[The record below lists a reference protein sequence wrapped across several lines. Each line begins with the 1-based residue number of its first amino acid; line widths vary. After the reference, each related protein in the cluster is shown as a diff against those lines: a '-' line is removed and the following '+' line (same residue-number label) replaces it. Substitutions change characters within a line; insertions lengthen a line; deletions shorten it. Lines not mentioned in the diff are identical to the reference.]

1 MSRFGEQLVDS
12 CSVALYAIIT
22 YERLV
27 AILAASVLTATNIVS
42 RRTNN
47 MTSQLRDN
55 NYQALVAA
63 SSNKFEAMHQKKVTR
78 AKFWNRVQSK
88 EEILEEHAEDLE
100 RLIQLSHQSTLHEV
114 MDFLAHDQFIDPITD
129 EDRRITLK
137 QIVYCDYTASGKPL
151 HFIEDFILEEVLPLY
166 GNTHTTTSVTSLQTT
181 LFRHESRDIIRQ
193 SVNAGEQDAVIF
205 VGNGCTA
212 AIHKMI
218 SALNLKKSPTVFLG
232 PYEHHSNLLP
242 WREIG
247 AEVIRIK
254 EDSGGY
260 IDLSHLEHELKM
272 HQEDGKLL
280 IGSFAAASN
289 VTGILSDVNTV
300 SSLLH
305 KHGALAF
312 WDYAS
317 SAPYV
322 DIDMNPVVSGL
333 DEGLVYKDAIFISPH
348 KFVGGPD
355 TPGILVAKKK
365 LFTNPV
371 PSGCGGGTVFFVS
384 CDKRNSP
391 LSARG
396 GNARRRRNTFY
407 CWNDQSRFGLPVERF
422 CYNRSYHAAENEIC
436 RKALDAW
443 SSVPE
448 LIILGSLTAIRLPI
462 FSFVVQ
468 HIASGL
474 FLHHNF
480 VSVLLNDLFGIQ
492 VRGGCACAGPYAED
506 LLGID
511 EKMAIHIENLLAE
524 DKTLDRLNLRRYK
537 EYSEREILRPGFVR
551 LNFPYFMPEEEVDFI
566 IEAIQLVAREGWK
579 LLPQYIFNP
588 ETGEWK
594 HRYHQVFKERKWLG
608 SISYNEGRMSY
619 VKSRDVAKE
628 LPPQNKKEC
637 LEKALE
643 VLDKASKVTV
653 FYVVVF

>member
-371 PSGCGGGTVFFVS
+371 PSGCGGGTVFFVT
-384 CDKRNSP
+384 RETHRY
-391 LSARG
+391 LQEVEMREEG
-396 GNARRRRNTFY
+396 GTPSIVGTIRAGLVFQLKDSVTTEVIMQRRMK
-407 CWNDQSRFGLPVERF
+407 SV
-422 CYNRSYHAAENEIC
+422 
-436 RKALDAW
+436 ALDAW

-643 VLDKASKVTV
+643 VLDKASK
-653 FYVVVF
+653 